1 MRSVAR
7 IMLYMVLE
15 YFKND
20 DALPIYRRFREK
32 GRMMPEG
39 LSYVASWID
48 EDMRRCFQVMETD
61 DENLLKE
68 WIAKWDDIVDF
79 EYLRVITS
87 AEMVEKITPK
97 L

>member
-1 MRSVAR
+1 
-7 IMLYMVLE
+7 MLYMVLE

-20 DALPIYRRFREK
+20 DPLPIYRRFREK

-61 DENLLKE
+61 DENLLRT

-79 EYLRVITS
+79 EYLPVITS
-87 AEMVEKITPK
+87 AEMVEKIAPK

>member
-1 MRSVAR
+1 
-7 IMLYMVLE
+7 MLYMVLE

-20 DALPIYRRFREK
+20 DALPIYRRFRGK
-32 GRMMPEG
+32 GRMMSEG

-61 DENLLKE
+61 DEKLLKE

-79 EYLRVITS
+79 EYFPVMTS
-87 AEMVEKITPK
+87 AEMVEKIAPK

>member
-1 MRSVAR
+1 
-7 IMLYMVLE
+7 MVLE

-39 LSYVASWID
+39 LNYLASWID
-48 EDMRRCFQVMETD
+48 DDMRRCFQVMETD
-61 DENLLKE
+61 DENLLRA
-68 WIAKWDDIVDF
+68 WIAKWDDIIDF
-79 EYLRVITS
+79 EYLPVITS
-87 AEMVEKITPK
+87 AEMVEKIAPK

>member
-1 MRSVAR
+1 
-7 IMLYMVLE
+7 MLYMVLE

-20 DALPIYRRFREK
+20 DALPIYRRFRDK

-68 WIAKWDDIVDF
+68 WIAEWEDIVDF
-79 EYLRVITS
+79 EYFPVITS
-87 AEMVEKITPK
+87 AEMVEKMAPK